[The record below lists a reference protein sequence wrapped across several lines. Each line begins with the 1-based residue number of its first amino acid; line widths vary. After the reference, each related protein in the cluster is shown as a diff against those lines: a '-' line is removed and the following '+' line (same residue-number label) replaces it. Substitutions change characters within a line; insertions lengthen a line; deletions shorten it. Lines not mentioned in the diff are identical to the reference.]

1 MFNEMINLG
10 EKIKKTR
17 LEKGLTQAELAEGIC
32 TQASIS
38 NLESNASVPSLPILL
53 SIGKRLNIDI
63 SELSEYAIEQNNPAI
78 AIFKQ
83 VQNLR
88 SQFKLKEAHDL
99 LKKEIHFE
107 ELKTNHEKK
116 QYYYYLGITSLLGY
130 NKISDAT
137 YNFNLGLQLEIEP
150 HLEFLDILITNGIG
164 LAYVMGSEDEK
175 ALTYFE
181 KSLIELEEFMNSEVS
196 FHDSIEIMKIYYT
209 TAKFYSQIGEYNKAL
224 TLCDLGISLQKNRHT
239 NYELDRLYYEKAF
252 NLVQLGELVG
262 AKEYYYHA
270 GSLSKIS
277 GNEILFKVIQKDMDT
292 FDLGTIPY

>member
-1 MFNEMINLG
+1 MINLG
-10 EKIKKTR
+10 GKIKKIR

-38 NLESNASVPSLPILL
+38 NLEKNASVPSLLILL
-53 SIGKRLNIDI
+53 EIGNRLNIEF
-63 SELSEYAIEQNNPAI
+63 SELSEYAVEQASPAVTV
-78 AIFKQ
+78 FKK

-88 SQFKLKEAHDL
+88 SQFKLKEAYNLVQELDVND
-99 LKKEIHFE
+99 
-107 ELKTNHEKK
+107 LKTNHEKK

-137 YNFNLGLQLEIEP
+137 YNFNLGLNLETEA

-164 LAYVMGSEDEK
+164 LAYFMESEHEK

-181 KSLIELEEFMNSEVS
+181 KSLTLLDAFLEQTDS
-196 FHDSIEIMKIYYT
+196 SIENGEVLKIYFT
-209 TAKFYSQIGEYNKAL
+209 SAKFYSEIGNYNKAL
-224 TLCDLGISLQKNRHT
+224 NLCELSIALQKKLNM

-252 NLVQLGELVG
+252 NLIQLGERKG
-262 AKEYYYHA
+262 AKEYYYYA
-270 GSLSKIS
+270 GVLSKIS
-277 GNEILFKVIQKDMDT
+277 GNEILSRVIQKDMDT

>member
-1 MFNEMINLG
+1 MISLG
-10 EKIKKTR
+10 EKIKKIR

-38 NLESNASVPSLPILL
+38 NLEKNASVPSLLILL
-53 SIGKRLNIDI
+53 EIGNRLNIEF
-63 SELSEYAIEQNNPAI
+63 SELSEYAVEQASPAVTV
-78 AIFKQ
+78 FKK

-88 SQFKLKEAHDL
+88 SQFKLKEAYSLVQELDVND
-99 LKKEIHFE
+99 
-107 ELKTNHEKK
+107 LKTNHEKK

-137 YNFNLGLQLEIEP
+137 YNFNLGLNLETET

-164 LAYVMGSEDEK
+164 LAYFMESEHEK

-181 KSLIELEEFMNSEVS
+181 KSLILLDGFLEQTDS
-196 FHDSIEIMKIYYT
+196 SIENGEVLKVYFT
-209 TAKFYSQIGEYNKAL
+209 SAKFYSEIGNYNKAL
-224 TLCDLGISLQKNRHT
+224 NLCELSIALQKKLNM

-252 NLVQLGELVG
+252 NLIQLSERKGG
-262 AKEYYYHA
+262 KEYYYYA
-270 GSLSKIS
+270 GVLSKIS
-277 GNEILFKVIQKDMDT
+277 GNEVLSRVIKKDMDK

>member
-1 MFNEMINLG
+1 MISLG
-10 EKIKKTR
+10 EKIKKIR

-38 NLESNASVPSLPILL
+38 NLEKNASVPSLLILL
-53 SIGKRLNIDI
+53 EIGNRLNIEF
-63 SELSEYAIEQNNPAI
+63 SELSEYAVEQASPAVTV
-78 AIFKQ
+78 FKK

-88 SQFKLKEAHDL
+88 SQFKLKEAYSLVQELDVND
-99 LKKEIHFE
+99 
-107 ELKTNHEKK
+107 LKTNHEKK

-137 YNFNLGLQLEIEP
+137 YNFNLGLNLETET

-164 LAYVMGSEDEK
+164 LAYFMESEHEK

-181 KSLIELEEFMNSEVS
+181 KSLILLDGFLEQTDS
-196 FHDSIEIMKIYYT
+196 SIENGEVLKVYFT
-209 TAKFYSQIGEYNKAL
+209 SAKFYSEIGNYNKAL
-224 TLCDLGISLQKNRHT
+224 NLCELSIALQKKLNM

-252 NLVQLGELVG
+252 NLIQLGERKG
-262 AKEYYYHA
+262 GKEYYYYA
-270 GSLSKIS
+270 GVLSKIS
-277 GNEILFKVIQKDMDT
+277 GNEVLSRVIKKDMDK

>member
-1 MFNEMINLG
+1 MFNDMINLG
-10 EKIKKTR
+10 GKIKKIR

-38 NLESNASVPSLPILL
+38 NLEKNASVPSLLILL
-53 SIGKRLNIDI
+53 EIGNRLNIEF
-63 SELSEYAIEQNNPAI
+63 SELSEYAVEQASPAVTV
-78 AIFKQ
+78 FKK

-88 SQFKLKEAHDL
+88 SQFKLKEAYNLVQELDVND
-99 LKKEIHFE
+99 
-107 ELKTNHEKK
+107 LKTNHEKK

-137 YNFNLGLQLEIEP
+137 YNFNLGLNLETEA

-164 LAYVMGSEDEK
+164 LAYFMESEHEK

-181 KSLIELEEFMNSEVS
+181 KSLTLLDAFLEQTDS
-196 FHDSIEIMKIYYT
+196 SIENGEVLKIYFT
-209 TAKFYSQIGEYNKAL
+209 SAKFYSEIGNYNKAL
-224 TLCDLGISLQKNRHT
+224 NLCELSIALQKKLNM

-252 NLVQLGELVG
+252 NLIQLGERKG
-262 AKEYYYHA
+262 AKEYYYYA
-270 GSLSKIS
+270 GVLSKIS
-277 GNEILFKVIQKDMDT
+277 GNEILSRVIQKDMDT